1 MLFQVPK
8 AIINQTKWV
17 KTCCLCVRQG
27 VLLHDVMGCVCKCA
41 VVEEL
46 ILYIV
51 LICHAEMG
59 EACRPD

>member
-1 MLFQVPK
+1 MGE
-8 AIINQTKWV
+8 N
-17 KTCCLCVRQG
+17 
-27 VLLHDVMGCVCKCA
+27 VLLVREAGCIVACCDGKCA